1 MWLCRFRVRETKLNQ
16 VKASKKEIYGSR
28 AGGPATGSNG
38 DKWSESM
45 QAMFE
50 HSLESQGPER
60 TAQLLEK
67 LATQLR
73 SEPRPPAGQTTPYI
87 NTIPAEQQP
96 DYPGDR
102 AIERRIKSMM
112 RWNAMAMVVKANSN
126 TNVGGHIASFASS
139 ATLYEVAQN
148 HFFRGRTE
156 DFPGDQ
162 VYFQGH
168 AAPGMYARAYLE
180 GRLDESHLQNFRQEL
195 APGGGLS
202 SYPHPYLMPEFWQ
215 FPTVSMGLGPI
226 MSLYQAR
233 FNRYLAARGLTNWKT
248 EPKVWAFLGDGESDE
263 PESLGAITLAARE
276 NLDNIIW
283 VVNCNLQRL
292 DGPVRGNGKIIQE
305 LEGLFRGA
313 GWNVIKVI
321 WGTEWDDI
329 IKRDKSGLL
338 LKRMEECVDGDY
350 QKYIVE
356 PGSYTRNHFFGK
368 YPQLLELVN
377 HLSDEQISK
386 LLRGGHD
393 VRKMYA
399 AYKAASEHKGQPTV
413 VLAKTVKGYGLGEA
427 GEGKNISHQQK
438 KMNEKEL
445 REFRGRFDIPIS
457 DDLIAEMPF
466 FRPSPDSAE
475 TKYLLERRK
484 ALGGFVPAR
493 VVRPVP
499 LDVPKLDYFAEF
511 AKGSTSEAST
521 TMAFVRLITLLLR
534 HKTVGK
540 NVVPIIPDEAR
551 TFGMDALFKDIGIYS
566 PKGQLYEPV
575 DKKSLLYYLEKKDG
589 QILEEG
595 ISEAGAMSSFIAAGT
610 SYASHGVPMIPF
622 YTYYSMF
629 GPQRV
634 GDLFWLAG
642 DIRAKGFLLGATS
655 GRTSLNGEGLQHQ
668 DGHSLLH
675 ASTIPTCLPYDPAFG
690 YELAV
695 MIADGMRR
703 MFVENEDIFY
713 YLALYNEN
721 HPMPPMPAG
730 VEDGIVKGLY
740 KFKSGYTGGK
750 IRAHI
755 FGSGSIMQS
764 ALKAQVILAEK
775 YSVSADVWSA
785 TSYKLLRSDAIRAQR
800 WNILHPTLPA
810 KKSYLENLLA
820 KEQGA
825 FVAVS
830 DNIRTVPD
838 QIAPWVP
845 GGLFTLGT
853 DGFGRS
859 DTRGRL
865 RRFFGVDVES
875 TVIGTLYALAEKK
888 LIDRKIVAQAI
899 KDLGVDP
906 EMVQPQIV

>member
-1 MWLCRFRVRETKLNQ
+1 MKST
-16 VKASKKEIYGSR
+16 KKEIYGSQ
-28 AGGPATGSNG
+28 ATSADGHG
-38 DKWSESM
+38 DKLSESFRSI
-45 QAMFE
+45 FE
-50 HSLESQGPER
+50 LALESQGSER

-67 LATQLR
+67 LAQELR
-73 SEPRPPAGQTTPYI
+73 AAPQPTGGQTTPYA
-87 NTIPAEQQP
+87 NTIPLSQQP
-96 DYPGDR
+96 EYPGDR
-102 AIERRIKSMM
+102 VIERRIKSIM
-112 RWNAMAMVVKANSN
+112 RWNAMAMVVKANST

-168 AAPGMYARAYLE
+168 AAPGMYARAYME
-180 GRLDESHLQNFRQEL
+180 GRLNEKDLLNFRQEL

-233 FNRYLAARGLTNWKT
+233 FNRYLQARGLVNWKT

-276 NLDNIIW
+276 GLDNIVW

-321 WGTEWDDI
+321 WGGVWDELLA
-329 IKRDKSGLL
+329 RDKSGLL

-350 QKYIVE
+350 QKYVVE
-356 PGSYTRNHFFGK
+356 PGSYTRKHFFGK
-368 YPQLLELVN
+368 YPELLELVT

-399 AYKAASEHKGQPTV
+399 AYKAATEHKGQPTV

-445 REFRGRFDIPIS
+445 REFRRRFDIPIS
-457 DDLIAEMPF
+457 DDVIADTPF
-466 FRPSPDSAE
+466 FRPAPDSAE
-475 TKYLLERRK
+475 TRYLLARRQ

-493 VVRPVP
+493 VIKPVT
-499 LDVPKLDYFAEF
+499 LDVPGADYFAEF
-511 AKGSTSEAST
+511 FKGTSAEAST
-521 TMAFVRLITLLLR
+521 TMAFVRLLTLLLR
-534 HKTVGK
+534 HKSVGK
-540 NVVPIIPDEAR
+540 YLVPIIPDEAR

-566 PKGQLYEPV
+566 SKGQLYEPV
-575 DKKSLLYYLEKKDG
+575 DKESLLYYLEKKDG

-595 ISEAGAMSSFIAAGT
+595 ISEAGAMASFIAAGT

-634 GDLFWLAG
+634 GDQFWLAG

-675 ASTIPTCLPYDPAFG
+675 ASTIPTCLPYDAAFG
-690 YELAV
+690 FELAV
-695 MIADGMRR
+695 IITDGLRR

-730 VEDGIVKGLY
+730 VEDGIIKGLY
-740 KFKSGYTGGK
+740 KFKAGPEGK
-750 IRAHI
+750 VKAHI

-764 ALKAQVILAEK
+764 ALKAQTVLAEK
-775 YSVSADVWSA
+775 YGVSADVWSA
-785 TSYKLLRSDAIRAQR
+785 TSYKLLRTDAIRTQR
-800 WNILHPTLPA
+800 WNMLHPTEPA
-810 KKSYLENLLA
+810 KKNYVEALLA
-820 KEQGA
+820 KESGA

-859 DTRGRL
+859 DTRARL

-875 TVIGTLYALAEKK
+875 TVIGTLYALAQKK
-888 LIDRKIVAQAI
+888 LIDPKVVAQAI

>member
-1 MWLCRFRVRETKLNQ
+1 M
-16 VKASKKEIYGSR
+16 KASKKDIYGSR
-28 AGGPATGSNG
+28 SNASSAANG

-45 QAMFE
+45 QSVFE
-50 HSLESQGPER
+50 LALENQGPER

-73 SEPRPPAGQTTPYI
+73 SEPRPTAGQNTPYV
-87 NTIPAEQQP
+87 NTILPEQQP
-96 DYPGDR
+96 AYPGDR
-102 AIERRIKSMM
+102 DIERRIKSII

-148 HFFRGRTE
+148 HFFRGRSE
-156 DFPGDQ
+156 NFPGDQ
-162 VYFQGH
+162 IYFQGH

-180 GRLDESHLQNFRQEL
+180 GRLNEADLQNFRQEL
-195 APGGGLS
+195 APGGGLC

-233 FNRYLAARGLTNWKT
+233 FNRYLQARGLVNWKS

-276 NLDNIIW
+276 NLDNIVW

-321 WGTEWDDI
+321 WGTEWDEI

-338 LKRMEECVDGDY
+338 LKRMDECVDGDY

-356 PGSYTRNHFFGK
+356 PGSYTRKHFFGK
-368 YPQLLELVN
+368 YPQLLELVT

-399 AYKAASEHKGQPTV
+399 AYKAATEHKGQPTV

-445 REFRGRFDIPIS
+445 REFRKRFNIPIS
-457 DDLIAEMPF
+457 DDVIADMPF
-466 FRPSPDSAE
+466 FRPAPDSPE
-475 TKYLLERRK
+475 TKYLLEKRK

-493 VVRPVP
+493 IVKPVT
-499 LDVPKLDYFAEF
+499 LNVPKLDFFAELV
-511 AKGSTSEAST
+511 KGSAREAST
-521 TMAFVRLITLLLR
+521 TMAFGRMLSLMLR
-534 HKTVGK
+534 HEGLKK
-540 NVVPIIPDEAR
+540 HLVPIIPDEAR
-551 TFGMDALFKDIGIYS
+551 TFGLDPLFREIGIYS

-575 DKKSLLYYLEKKDG
+575 DSNTNSYYHEAKDG

-595 ISEAGAMSSFIAAGT
+595 ISETGAMSSFIAAGT
-610 SYASHGVPMIPF
+610 SYASHGVPMVPF
-622 YTYYSMF
+622 YIYYSMF

-655 GRTSLNGEGLQHQ
+655 GRTTLNGEGLQHQ

-695 MIADGMRR
+695 IVTDGLRR
-703 MFVENEDIFY
+703 MYVEQEDVFY
-713 YLALYNEN
+713 YLAVYNEN
-721 HPMPPMPAG
+721 HVMPAMPADC
-730 VEDGIVKGLY
+730 EEGILKGLY
-740 KFKSGYTGGK
+740 KFKQGVEGK
-750 IRAHI
+750 KIKAHI

-764 ALKAQVILAEK
+764 ALKAQEILAEK
-775 YSVSADVWSA
+775 YGVSADVWSA
-785 TSYKLLRSDAIRAQR
+785 TSYKLLRTDAIRTQR
-800 WNILHPTLPA
+800 WNMLHPTLPA
-810 KKSYLENLLA
+810 KKNYVETLLA

-830 DNIRTVPD
+830 DNIRTGPD

-906 EMVQPQIV
+906 EMVQPQLV

>member
-1 MWLCRFRVRETKLNQ
+1 MRAPIS
-16 VKASKKEIYGSR
+16 KAG
-28 AGGPATGSNG
+28 
-38 DKWSESM
+38 
-45 QAMFE
+45 
-50 HSLESQGPER
+50 
-60 TAQLLEK
+60 
-67 LATQLR
+67 
-73 SEPRPPAGQTTPYI
+73 
-87 NTIPAEQQP
+87 
-96 DYPGDR
+96 
-102 AIERRIKSMM
+102 
-112 RWNAMAMVVKANSN
+112 
-126 TNVGGHIASFASS
+126 
-139 ATLYEVAQN
+139 
-148 HFFRGRTE
+148 
-156 DFPGDQ
+156 
-162 VYFQGH
+162 
-168 AAPGMYARAYLE
+168 
-180 GRLDESHLQNFRQEL
+180 LDEKHLQNFRQEL
-195 APGGGLS
+195 AAGGGLS

-233 FNRYLAARGLTNWKT
+233 FNRYLQARGLTNWKA

-356 PGSYTRNHFFGK
+356 PGSYTRKHFFGK
-368 YPQLLELVN
+368 YPELLELVN

-399 AYKAASEHKGQPTV
+399 AYKAATEHKGQPTV

-457 DDLIAEMPF
+457 DDVIAEMPF
-466 FRPSPDSAE
+466 FRPAPDSVE

-493 VVRPVP
+493 IVKPVT

-511 AKGSTSEAST
+511 LQGFRHRSLDHDGVCPAHHAVAAPQRLSAKMSCRSFPTRRARSAWTRCSRTSAFIRRKASFTSRWT
-521 TMAFVRLITLLLR
+521 T
-534 HKTVGK
+534 
-540 NVVPIIPDEAR
+540 
-551 TFGMDALFKDIGIYS
+551 
-566 PKGQLYEPV
+566 
-575 DKKSLLYYLEKKDG
+575 KSLLYYLEKKDG

-690 YELAV
+690 FELAV
-695 MIADGMRR
+695 IIADGMRR
-703 MFVENEDIFY
+703 MFVEHEDIFY

-730 VEDGIVKGLY
+730 C
-740 KFKSGYTGGK
+740 
-750 IRAHI
+750 
-755 FGSGSIMQS
+755 
-764 ALKAQVILAEK
+764 
-775 YSVSADVWSA
+775 
-785 TSYKLLRSDAIRAQR
+785 
-800 WNILHPTLPA
+800 
-810 KKSYLENLLA
+810 
-820 KEQGA
+820 
-825 FVAVS
+825 
-830 DNIRTVPD
+830 
-838 QIAPWVP
+838 
-845 GGLFTLGT
+845 
-853 DGFGRS
+853 
-859 DTRGRL
+859 RGRHCE
-865 RRFFGVDVES
+865 RPV
-875 TVIGTLYALAEKK
+875 
-888 LIDRKIVAQAI
+888 
-899 KDLGVDP
+899 
-906 EMVQPQIV
+906 